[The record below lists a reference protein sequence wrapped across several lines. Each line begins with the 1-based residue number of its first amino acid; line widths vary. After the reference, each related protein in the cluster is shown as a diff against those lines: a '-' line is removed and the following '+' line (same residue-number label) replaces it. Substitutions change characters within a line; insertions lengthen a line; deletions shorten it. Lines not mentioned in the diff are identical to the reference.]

1 MGVIGLGSIGRKH
14 LYNSLQLKN
23 ARLLAVADVSE
34 KSRSL
39 AREVGVKKVYSDYE
53 RLLENPIIDCVIISL
68 PTFLHAKC
76 AKKASELGKHI
87 FIEKPLAR
95 NVKEGK
101 EIVSAIKRNN
111 LRGMI
116 GYPMRF
122 VSQFVE
128 LKKKINSGVLGD
140 IVTAYATNVHSGP
153 FTHRVEGSVP
163 SPVPS
168 WWFNPELTGGGA
180 LLDLGSHQINLLRW
194 YFGDEVDSVTTVLGR
209 RFNMDFEDSALCIL
223 NFRRGPKV
231 AMNVGWFFSY
241 GHVTSIELFG
251 TSSRA
256 VASVRASTDVLKRG
270 LAMLRQRAYRETFP
284 YYYYELR
291 YFVDCIQK
299 DLPPLPSLEDGLKDL
314 EMISLAYKNAVT
326 L

>member
-1 MGVIGLGSIGRKH
+1 MGVIGLGSIGQKH
-14 LYNSLQLKN
+14 LHNSLQLKD
-23 ARLLAVADVSE
+23 ARLLAVADASE

-39 AREVGVKKVYSDYE
+39 ARESGVKEVYDDYE

-68 PTFLHAKC
+68 PTFLHAEC
-76 AKKASELGKHI
+76 AKKASEHGKHM

-95 NVKEGK
+95 NVKEGE
-101 EIVSAIKRNN
+101 EIVSAVARNN
-111 LRGMI
+111 LKGMM

-122 VSQFVE
+122 ISQFVE
-128 LKKKINSGVLGD
+128 LKSKLNSGVLGD
-140 IVTAYATNVHSGP
+140 VVTAYATNVGSGP
-153 FTHRVEGSVP
+153 FTHRVEESVP

-180 LLDLGSHQINLLRW
+180 LLDLGSHLINLLRW
-194 YFGDEVDSVTTVLGR
+194 YFGDEVNLISTVLGR
-209 RFNMDFEDSALCIL
+209 RFNMDFEDSALCVL

-241 GHVTSIELFG
+241 GHVASLELFG

-256 VASVRASTDVLKRG
+256 VASAHASTDVLKRG
-270 LAMLRQRAYRETFP
+270 LAMLRKRVYQETYP
-284 YYYYELR
+284 YYYYELQ
-291 YFVDCIQK
+291 YFVDCIRK
-299 DLPPLPSLEDGLKDL
+299 DMSPLPSLVDGLKDL
-314 EMISLAYKNAVT
+314 EIISLAYKNAVT